1 MKKIRVICIVLLA
14 GLMLVLTTPIWGE
27 AAPQF
32 LGETSW
38 TVTQSQSQ
46 SGSIVPP
53 KTFTV
58 TGGITRQ
65 GGSYY
70 SFQGYTL
77 VASAE
82 PLIISGG
89 GVLIGNTVY
98 FTLTGSQKYNP
109 GRMSE
114 VLQAKVDKNTLT
126 GTYYSVQFD
135 FDTSTIGPNPF
146 LAFYYVAGS
155 MDRTGP
161 PINLTPSAGA
171 ASMLLLGD

>member
-171 ASMLLLGD
+171 ASLLLLGD